1 MFLPYLTLEDFFNS
15 QITQISF
22 PSINTQTV
30 NQRNQ
35 NYPLTKRG
43 GLQLDQSMEKTLTLT
58 IKLSQSYITYF
69 MVRQQFEEYLKFVEG
84 LKELYMPPISVTIL
98 DDDGFETVTYS
109 YNQLTPTGLSD
120 FDLSYA
126 ARPGSF
132 NTFTWTFSY
141 NYFDIWYRDNTGERK
156 ALTTGLNTGYLNDP
170 GMIDMSKVPE
180 YQGAISRQLNLKN
193 NSL

>member
-58 IKLSQSYITYF
+58 VKLSQSYITYF
-69 MVRQQFEEYLKFVEG
+69 MVRQQFEEYLKFGEG

-156 ALTTGLNTGYLNDP
+156 VLTTGLNTGYLNDT

>member
-1 MFLPYLTLEDFFNS
+1 
-15 QITQISF
+15 
-22 PSINTQTV
+22 
-30 NQRNQ
+30 
-35 NYPLTKRG
+35 
-43 GLQLDQSMEKTLTLT
+43 
-58 IKLSQSYITYF
+58 
-69 MVRQQFEEYLKFVEG
+69 LKFGEG

-109 YNQLTPTGLSD
+109 YNQITPTGLSD

-156 ALTTGLNTGYLNDP
+156 ALKTGLNTGYLNDP
-170 GMIDMSKVPE
+170 GIINMSNVPE